1 MPTGPAL
8 SPPGTAVYG
17 VLRMD
22 EALHLEELLERLDG
36 QVTSAEVFTALFE
49 LELNNHIRQLP
60 GKNYVRR
67 M

>member
-1 MPTGPAL
+1 MNPAE
-8 SPPGTAVYG
+8 SAVYRL
-17 VLRMD
+17 LRPDQSLQMED
-22 EALHLEELLERLDG
+22 LLEQLDG